1 MENKKPSS
9 PSAGGP
15 RLPFPSKDLA
25 LLWRIPFPSEIEPE
39 KVEAALRERIKELNC
54 LYGVSQLAERHMYSL
69 DALLQELVNFLPY
82 SWQYPAITCSRIL
95 FKGKTYTSDGFK
107 VTNWRQSSRLYMYHE
122 VVGECDIFYLEEC
135 PPADEGPFLKEERA
149 LLDAVA
155 EQIGNIATRISAD
168 LELQETNRQLT
179 LERQALQESNTAL
192 RIVLARIEQ
201 EKQEIQG
208 DIKTNVE
215 KILIPIVQALALQL
229 PPTQLKYVEILQT
242 NLEEITSPFISHLS
256 NSYHSLTPT
265 EITICNMVRNGLRT
279 KEIAHIRG
287 VSAAT
292 INRHR
297 EHIRR
302 KLEIT
307 NSDVNM
313 ATFLQSSMWDGEQ
326 KPGLNVST

>member
-1 MENKKPSS
+1 MKNEETS
-9 PSAGGP
+9 PSPTDGP
-15 RLPFPSKDLA
+15 HLPFPSKDLA
-25 LLWRIPFPSEIEPE
+25 LLWRIPFPTEIEPE

-54 LYGVSQLAERHMYSL
+54 LYGVSQLAERHIYSL
-69 DALLQELVNFLPY
+69 DTLLQELVNFLPY
-82 SWQYPAITCSRIL
+82 SWQYPEITCARIL
-95 FKGKTYTSDGFK
+95 FKGKTYTSDRFK
-107 VTNWRQSSRLYMYHE
+107 VTAWRQSSRLYMYHE
-122 VVGECDIFYLEEC
+122 AVGECDIFYLEEC

-155 EQIGNIATRISAD
+155 EQIGTIATRISAD

-179 LERQALQESNTAL
+179 LERKALQESNTAM

-201 EKQEIQG
+201 EKQEIQQ
-208 DIKTNVE
+208 DIKTNAE

-229 PPTQLKYVEILQT
+229 PPTQLKYVEMLQT

-265 EITICNMVRNGLRT
+265 EITICNMIRNGLRT
-279 KEIAHIRG
+279 KEIAQIRG

-292 INRHR
+292 ITRHR

-307 NSDVNM
+307 NSDVNL
-313 ATFLQSSMWDGEQ
+313 ATFLQSSMWEG
-326 KPGLNVST
+326 K

>member
-1 MENKKPSS
+1 MRNEETPPS
-9 PSAGGP
+9 PTEGP
-15 RLPFPSKDLA
+15 HLPFPSKDLA
-25 LLWRIPFPSEIEPE
+25 LLWRIPFPTEIEPE

-69 DALLQELVNFLPY
+69 DNLLQELVNFLPY
-82 SWQYPAITCSRIL
+82 SWQYPEITRARIL

-122 VVGECDIFYLEEC
+122 AVGECAIFYLEEC

-155 EQIGNIATRISAD
+155 ERVGTIATRISAD

-179 LERQALQESNTAL
+179 LERKALQESNTAM

-201 EKQEIQG
+201 EKQEIQQ

-215 KILIPIVQALALQL
+215 KILIPILQALAPQL
-229 PPTQLKYVEILQT
+229 PPTQLKYAEMLQT

-265 EITICNMVRNGLRT
+265 EIAICNMIRNGLRT
-279 KEIAHIRG
+279 KEIAQIRG

-307 NSDVNM
+307 NSDVNL
-313 ATFLQSSMWDGEQ
+313 ATYLQSSMWEEDR
-326 KPGLNVST
+326 

>member
-1 MENKKPSS
+1 MENKGAS
-9 PSAGGP
+9 PPPAEGRRP
-15 RLPFPSKDLA
+15 PFPSKDLA
-25 LLWRIPFPSEIEPE
+25 LLWRIPFPTEIEPDQ
-39 KVEAALRERIKELNC
+39 VEAALGERIKELNC

-69 DALLQELVNFLPY
+69 DNLLQELVNFLPY
-82 SWQYPAITCSRIL
+82 SWQYPEITCARIL

-122 VVGECDIFYLEEC
+122 AVGECDIFYLEEC

-155 EQIGNIATRISAD
+155 EQIGTIATRISAD

-192 RIVLARIEQ
+192 RVVMARIEQ
-201 EKQEIQG
+201 EKEEVHR

-215 KILIPIVQALALQL
+215 KILMPILQALGSQL
-229 PPTQLKYVEILQT
+229 APTQKKYTEMLQS

-256 NSYHSLTPT
+256 SSYHSLTPT
-265 EITICNMVRNGLRT
+265 EIAICNMIRNGLRT
-279 KEIAHIRG
+279 KEIAQIRG
-287 VSAAT
+287 VSTAT
-292 INRHR
+292 VNRHR

-302 KLEIT
+302 KLNIT
-307 NSDVNM
+307 NSEANL
-313 ATFLQSSMWDGEQ
+313 ATYLQSSMWEEG
-326 KPGLNVST
+326 G

>member
-1 MENKKPSS
+1 MRNEETYPS
-9 PSAGGP
+9 PAEGP
-15 RLPFPSKDLA
+15 HLPFPSKDLA
-25 LLWRIPFPSEIEPE
+25 LLWRIPFPTEIEPE

-69 DALLQELVNFLPY
+69 DNLLQELANFLPY
-82 SWQYPAITCSRIL
+82 SWQYPEITCARIL

-122 VVGECDIFYLEEC
+122 AVGECDIFYLEEC

-155 EQIGNIATRISAD
+155 ERVGTIATRISAD

-179 LERQALQESNTAL
+179 LERKALQESNTAM

-201 EKQEIQG
+201 EKQEIQQ

-215 KILIPIVQALALQL
+215 KILIPILQALAPQL
-229 PPTQLKYVEILQT
+229 PPTQLKYAEMLQT

-265 EITICNMVRNGLRT
+265 EIAICNMIRNGLRT
-279 KEIAHIRG
+279 KEIAQIRG

-307 NSDVNM
+307 NSDVNL
-313 ATFLQSSMWDGEQ
+313 ATHLQSSMWEG
-326 KPGLNVST
+326 K

>member
-1 MENKKPSS
+1 MENKEAS
-9 PSAGGP
+9 PPPAEGRRP
-15 RLPFPSKDLA
+15 PFPSKDLA
-25 LLWRIPFPSEIEPE
+25 LLWRIPFPTEIEPE
-39 KVEAALRERIKELNC
+39 EFEAALGERIKELNC

-82 SWQYPAITCSRIL
+82 SWQYPEVTCARIL
-95 FKGKTYTSDGFK
+95 FKGETYTSDRFK

-122 VVGECDIFYLEEC
+122 AVGECDIFYFEEC

-155 EQIGNIATRISAD
+155 EQIGTIATRISAD

-179 LERQALQESNTAL
+179 LERQALQESNTAM
-192 RIVLARIEQ
+192 RVVLARIEQ
-201 EKQEIQG
+201 EKEEIHQ

-215 KILIPIVQALALQL
+215 KILMPILQALGSQL
-229 PPTQLKYVEILQT
+229 PPTQKKYTEMLQA

-256 NSYHSLTPT
+256 SSYHSLTPT
-265 EITICNMVRNGLRT
+265 EIAICNMIRNGLRT
-279 KEIAHIRG
+279 KEIAQIRG
-287 VSAAT
+287 ISTAT

-302 KLEIT
+302 KLKLT
-307 NSDVNM
+307 NSEANL
-313 ATFLQSSMWDGEQ
+313 ATYLQSSMWEEG
-326 KPGLNVST
+326 G

>member
-1 MENKKPSS
+1 MENGEPSPSS
-9 PSAGGP
+9 ADIPH
-15 RLPFPSKDLA
+15 LPFPSKDLA

-39 KVEAALRERIKELNC
+39 KVESALRERIKELNC
-54 LYGVSQLAERHMYSL
+54 LYGVSQLAERHLYSL
-69 DALLQELVNFLPY
+69 DDLLQELVKFLPY
-82 SWQYPAITCSRIL
+82 SWQYPEITCARIL

-122 VVGECDIFYLEEC
+122 AVGECDIFYLEEC

-155 EQIGNIATRISAD
+155 EQIGTIATRISAD

-192 RIVLARIEQ
+192 RVVLARIEQ
-201 EKQEIQG
+201 EKEEVQQ

-215 KILIPIVQALALQL
+215 KILIPIVEALALQL
-229 PPTQLKYVEILQT
+229 PQNQLNYVGMLRT

-256 NSYHSLTPT
+256 SSYHSLTPT
-265 EITICNMVRNGLRT
+265 EIAICNMIRNGART
-279 KEIAHIRG
+279 KEIAQMRG
-287 VSAAT
+287 VSTAT

-302 KLEIT
+302 KLNIT
-307 NSDVNM
+307 NSDTNL
-313 ATFLQSSMWDGEQ
+313 ATYLESSMWQG
-326 KPGLNVST
+326 K